1 MENWSCGEMKA
12 DFALTVGMAYF
23 NDTRSVWEPLIEP
36 VVKESTTAP
45 VKYIP
50 WSITANIAQR
60 KPVTVMFLSLDAR
73 YDDLFDDLA
82 VQFSLDCED
91 AGNVKSWSL
100 CTAIIGYDVI
110 QNRFN
115 RFEEDPL
122 EDFRHIE

>member
-1 MENWSCGEMKA
+1 MEYFPSFSGNVENWSCGEMKA

-60 KPVTVMFLSLDAR
+60 KPVSHRV
-73 YDDLFDDLA
+73 
-82 VQFSLDCED
+82 V
-91 AGNVKSWSL
+91 V
-100 CTAIIGYDVI
+100 V
-110 QNRFN
+110 
-115 RFEEDPL
+115 P
-122 EDFRHIE
+122 